1 MSRSCFYTLE
11 LTYYLDRK
19 WALPALFQFFT
30 SLHIFNSYSCFKNC
44 SAQLQLPAVATQ
56 CILASVIR
64 DWCCTNS
71 LWNLQFQC
79 TDVILGNK
87 VYCLTVKYP
96 ATTLNVWISQFI
108 WLPIKK
114 TVHGIGPKNWEHGP
128 VSQCSPAF
136 RNMMPNASSLQY
148 KWSPTLLL
156 SGFLNSSLIEWL
168 YAEAQSMGTCLGTRG
183 WLVQVQHVLQYC
195 YIVASPFNIA
205 LKS

>member
-114 TVHGIGPKNWEHGP
+114 QYMELAPKIENMSLSHSAALHLEIWCQMRP
-128 VSQCSPAF
+128 VSNTNGHRLCF
-136 RNMMPNASSLQY
+136 
-148 KWSPTLLL
+148 
-156 SGFLNSSLIEWL
+156 
-168 YAEAQSMGTCLGTRG
+168 C
-183 WLVQVQHVLQYC
+183 QV
-195 YIVASPFNIA
+195 F
-205 LKS
+205 